1 MMIKRGFIM
10 RVMYNKDRCKK
21 TDRTFY
27 YKMLIT
33 TDKGE

>member
-1 MMIKRGFIM
+1 
-10 RVMYNKDRCKK
+10 MYNKDRCKA
-21 TDRTFY
+21 DRTFY

>member
-10 RVMYNKDRCKK
+10 LVMYNKDRCK